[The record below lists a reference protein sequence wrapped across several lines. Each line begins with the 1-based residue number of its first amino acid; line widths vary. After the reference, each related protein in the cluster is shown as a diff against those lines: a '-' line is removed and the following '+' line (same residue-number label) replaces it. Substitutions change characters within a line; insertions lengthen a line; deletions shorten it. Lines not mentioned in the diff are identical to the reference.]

1 MATAPRGGESVM
13 IGRLMLRCV
22 ERGLL
27 PDGLVRLGI
36 RRLCAARLDEEAARI
51 RGQNPVDAILPALA
65 ASPIA
70 TATDEANAQHYEVPP
85 EFFLKALG
93 PRLKYSSG
101 YFADGTSDLARA
113 EEDALAITVRRA
125 GITDGADI
133 LELGC
138 GWGSLT
144 LWMAERLP
152 TARITAITNS
162 EHQRAF
168 VMGRLAALGR
178 LDVKVVRADM
188 NAFDPGATFDRI
200 VSVEMLE
207 HMRNWPELFRR
218 IARWLRPGA
227 RFFAH
232 VFCHRRIP
240 YLFEDRAD
248 EDWMARHFFSGGL
261 MPSLDLMPSVARDL
275 DHSETWTWDGTHYQ
289 RTANAWLSRIDAD
302 RDAVE
307 AILARGGGPVPARQ
321 LFERWRMFFM
331 ACAELFGM
339 RGGSEWLIAHH
350 AFTRRR

>member
-1 MATAPRGGESVM
+1 M
-13 IGRLMLRCV
+13 IARLALSCV
-22 ERGLL
+22 ERGLF
-27 PDGLVRLGI
+27 PDALVRLGI
-36 RRLCAARLDEEAARI
+36 RRLCAARLEEERARV
-51 RGQNPVDAILPALA
+51 RGCDPVAAILPALA

-70 TATDEANAQHYEVPP
+70 ALTDAANTQHYEVPP

-101 YFADGTSDLARA
+101 YFEDETTNLAQA
-113 EEDALAITVRRA
+113 EEDALAITARRA
-125 GITDGADI
+125 GLTDGADI

-168 VMGRLAALGR
+168 VMGRLARLGR
-178 LDVKVVRADM
+178 LDVNVVRADM
-188 NAFDPGATFDRI
+188 NTFDPGETFDRI

-207 HMRNWPELFRR
+207 HMRNWPEVFRR
-218 IARWLRPGA
+218 IALWLRPGA

-232 VFCHRRIP
+232 VFCHRHIP
-240 YLFEDRAD
+240 YLFEDRGE

-261 MPSLDLMPSVARDL
+261 MPSLDLMPRVARDL
-275 DHSETWTWDGTHYQ
+275 DHSDTWIWDGTHYQ
-289 RTANAWLSRIDAD
+289 RTANAWLARIDAD
-302 RDAVE
+302 REAVL
-307 AILARGGGPVPARQ
+307 AVLARAGGPVAARQ
-321 LFERWRMFFM
+321 IFERWRIFFM

-339 RGGSEWLIAHH
+339 RGGTEWLVAHH